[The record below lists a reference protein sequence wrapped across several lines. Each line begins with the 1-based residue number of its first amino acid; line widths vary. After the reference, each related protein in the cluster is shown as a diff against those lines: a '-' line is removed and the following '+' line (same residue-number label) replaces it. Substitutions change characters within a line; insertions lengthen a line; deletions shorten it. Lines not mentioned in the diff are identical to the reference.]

1 MPAFFC
7 GLIDD
12 VLQALLSRSCPSYF
26 LPQINLLDKTDDTT
40 ILSLGKI
47 IRVSAIYKKPL
58 CDSSIS
64 VAFYQGEFRGQMTRL
79 FCIGTRLTISYSL

>member
-26 LPQINLLDKTDDTT
+26 LPQINLLDKSDDAT
-40 ILSLGKI
+40 ILSLGRLHRTVLEFQI
-47 IRVSAIYKKPL
+47 LPSPNYSDGQIR
-58 CDSSIS
+58 SS
-64 VAFYQGEFRGQMTRL
+64 
-79 FCIGTRLTISYSL
+79 

>member
-40 ILSLGKI
+40 ILSLGNNFGL
-47 IRVSAIYKKPL
+47 SLESKKSHSDGYLAGIPHGA
-58 CDSSIS
+58 
-64 VAFYQGEFRGQMTRL
+64 V
-79 FCIGTRLTISYSL
+79 

>member
-26 LPQINLLDKTDDTT
+26 LPQINLLDKTDDAT
-40 ILSLGKI
+40 ILSLGM
-47 IRVSAIYKKPL
+47 S
-58 CDSSIS
+58 CHFSIS
-64 VAFYQGEFRGQMTRL
+64 TASRVFTAAHG
-79 FCIGTRLTISYSL
+79 

>member
-40 ILSLGKI
+40 ILSLGKV

-58 CDSSIS
+58 CDSPIS
-64 VAFYQGEFRGQMTRL
+64 SVLPGEFRGQMARL
-79 FCIGTRLTISYSL
+79 FCIF

>member
-40 ILSLGKI
+40 ILSLGRSNVDVQ
-47 IRVSAIYKKPL
+47 IRSFL
-58 CDSSIS
+58 SSPNNPYGSI
-64 VAFYQGEFRGQMTRL
+64 
-79 FCIGTRLTISYSL
+79 

>member
-26 LPQINLLDKTDDTT
+26 LPQINLLDKSDDAT
-40 ILSLGKI
+40 ILSLGRLHSKVLKFQFLPSPNYSDGQ
-47 IRVSAIYKKPL
+47 IR
-58 CDSSIS
+58 SS
-64 VAFYQGEFRGQMTRL
+64 
-79 FCIGTRLTISYSL
+79 

>member
-26 LPQINLLDKTDDTT
+26 LPQINLLDKSDDAT
-40 ILSLGKI
+40 ILSLGRLNSTVLKFKI
-47 IRVSAIYKKPL
+47 LPSPNYSDGQIR
-58 CDSSIS
+58 SS
-64 VAFYQGEFRGQMTRL
+64 
-79 FCIGTRLTISYSL
+79 

>member
-40 ILSLGKI
+40 ILSLGKV

-58 CDSSIS
+58 CDSPIS
-64 VAFYQGEFRGQMTRL
+64 VAFYQGEFRGQMTWL
-79 FCIGTRLTISYSL
+79 FCIF

>member
-26 LPQINLLDKTDDTT
+26 LPQINLLDKSDDAT
-40 ILSLGKI
+40 ILSLGKPPNL
-47 IRVSAIYKKPL
+47 V
-58 CDSSIS
+58 
-64 VAFYQGEFRGQMTRL
+64 FYWEF
-79 FCIGTRLTISYSL
+79 

>member
-40 ILSLGKI
+40 ILSLGNN
-47 IRVSAIYKKPL
+47 L
-58 CDSSIS
+58 
-64 VAFYQGEFRGQMTRL
+64 FR
-79 FCIGTRLTISYSL
+79 